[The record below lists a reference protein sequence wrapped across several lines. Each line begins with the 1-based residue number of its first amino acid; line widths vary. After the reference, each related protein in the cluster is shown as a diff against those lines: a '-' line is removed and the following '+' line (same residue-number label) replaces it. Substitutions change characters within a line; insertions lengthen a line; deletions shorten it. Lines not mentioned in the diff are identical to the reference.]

1 MAPLRRVSGEKR
13 LRRRIAE
20 NVRRLRDQQEISA
33 TDISEEIGL
42 HPRVWQRIENGET
55 NITIRTLVRIAAAL
69 DVDPRDLLA

>member
-1 MAPLRRVSGEKR
+1 
-13 LRRRIAE
+13 
-20 NVRRLRDQQEISA
+20 LRDQQEISA